1 MSIALTLILFNS
13 LYHDFI
19 QLIFNYTILISGP
32 SRRLDTAHMTPLQN
46 VKGNGI
52 IISCTL

>member
-13 LYHDFI
+13 LHHDFI
-19 QLIFNYTILISGP
+19 QLIFNYTILFSGP
-32 SRRLDTAHMTPLQN
+32 LRRLDTVYMKPLQN

-52 IISCTL
+52 IISYTL

>member
-19 QLIFNYTILISGP
+19 QLFFNYTILISGP
-32 SRRLDTAHMTPLQN
+32 SRRLDTVYMTPLQN